1 MPAGPWW
8 PYVWSQQTR
17 ARVGDVAK
25 SPAGLQRLAI
35 AAAPRATVIRCL
47 RPDGDLYC
55 LRHPPDPKT
64 KPVIL
69 LHCPAF

>member
-1 MPAGPWW
+1 M
-8 PYVWSQQTR
+8 
-17 ARVGDVAK
+17 AK
-25 SPAGLQRLAI
+25 SPAGLQRLAV

-47 RPDGDLYC
+47 RSDGDLDY